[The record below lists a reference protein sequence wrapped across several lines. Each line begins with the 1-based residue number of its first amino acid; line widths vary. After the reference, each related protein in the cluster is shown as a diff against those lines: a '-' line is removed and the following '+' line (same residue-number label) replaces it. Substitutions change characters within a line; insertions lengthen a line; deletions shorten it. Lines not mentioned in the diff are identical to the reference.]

1 MSPFQADFQVNTKE
15 LLQQSWL
22 PLKIAICVQ
31 DNDVMIEEL
40 SIDSWNSAVAREGD
54 WSYYELT
61 ATIIQVLDDYQHS
74 KKSHFVAH
82 IRGKVGM
89 RLDFMLIKADS
100 ADGKRRN
107 SRVSGLSN

>member
-54 WSYYELT
+54 WSY
-61 ATIIQVLDDYQHS
+61 DYQHS
-74 KKSHFVAH
+74 KQSHFVAH

-100 ADGKRRN
+100 GDGKRRN
-107 SRVSGLSN
+107 PRVSGLSN